1 VKTALA
7 LLYATAAAVLA
18 AIALAFACEK
28 LSPPV
33 AAALL
38 AFGAVVGGFSLR
50 TTPREAW
57 RIDPV
62 GGLALLAFVL
72 FALRSFLWLVFE
84 AGDGLWV
91 FSPNNLGDFALHL
104 TYVRQLVGG
113 ASFWPDNP
121 IFSGAPLTYPLGVDL
136 LNALLVLAGMDDLRA
151 FIWVG
156 LVASFVTLAA
166 LWRWGRGFAVA
177 GFLFAGGL
185 WGFAI
190 FTRGVLVDYQSDAA
204 WSEGTVVAWKSLPLA
219 LFVTQRGLLYAIPA
233 GLVLLASWRARFLE
247 PERGAQRLPLWGEV
261 LLYAAMPVFHLH
273 TFLVLSVL
281 AAWWFLAL
289 AAARRHLATVV
300 ALALVPATVL
310 VWQVTGGF
318 RGEGMIALH
327 PGWMQ
332 GEQNFFVF
340 WLLNFGALPL
350 LVAALLWR
358 IAQSR
363 DSRAGLLVLP
373 AVAVFLACC
382 VVRFSPWE
390 WDNTKLMLWSYLL
403 VLPPLWQVLLAP
415 RPEWQRAV
423 ACFILFFS
431 GAVSLAGGLTGHLVV
446 DSAAARLERG
456 EPAIGYQLA
465 TRSEIIGVRQ
475 AVHDIP
481 MAARFVAHPTY
492 NHPLLLCGR
501 VLTMGYEGH
510 VHSHGI
516 DYAARLDAVKKILNG
531 EEDWREQAATLGAQW
546 LFWGREEAAN
556 YADSPQPWRG
566 ACRIQASGE
575 WGVLY
580 DLRPAEVP
588 PAR

>member
-1 VKTALA
+1 V
-7 LLYATAAAVLA
+7 
-18 AIALAFACEK
+18 
-28 LSPPV
+28 
-33 AAALL
+33 
-38 AFGAVVGGFSLR
+38 GAFSLR
-50 TTPREAW
+50 SSLR
-57 RIDPV
+57 V
-62 GGLALLAFVL
+62 ALLAFVL

-104 TYVRQLVGG
+104 TYVRQLAGG
-113 ASFWPDNP
+113 AAFWPENP

-136 LNALLVLAGMDDLRA
+136 LNALLALVGADELRG

-185 WGFAI
+185 WGFAV
-190 FTRGVLVDYQSDAA
+190 FARGTLVDYQADAA
-204 WSEGTVVAWKSLPLA
+204 WSDGTVVAWKSLPLA

-233 GLVLLASWRARFLE
+233 GLMLLASWRARFLE
-247 PERGAQRLPLWGEV
+247 PERAAHRLPLWGEV

-273 TFLVLSVL
+273 TFLVLSVV

-289 AAARRHLATVV
+289 APARRHLAGVV
-300 ALALVPATVL
+300 ALAFAPATVL
-310 VWQVTGGF
+310 VWLVTGGF
-318 RGEGMIALH
+318 RGKGMIAWH

-332 GEQNFFVF
+332 GEHNFFVF

-350 LVAALLWR
+350 FVAALLWQ
-358 IAQSR
+358 IARQR
-363 DSRAGLLVLP
+363 DARAGLLVLP
-373 AVAVFLACC
+373 ALAVFLACC

-403 VLPPLWQVLLAP
+403 VLPPLWQVLLLP
-415 RPEWQRAV
+415 RPEWQRTV
-423 ACFILFFS
+423 ACFVLFFS

-465 TRSEIIGVRQ
+465 TRSEIIGVRH
-475 AVHDIP
+475 AVRDIP
-481 MAARFVAHPTY
+481 MTERIIAHPTY

-516 DYAARLDAVKKILNG
+516 DYAERLDVVKMILNG
-531 EEDWREQAATLGAQW
+531 EAGWQEQAAALGARW
-546 LFWGREEAAN
+546 LFWGREEAAH

-566 ACRIQASGE
+566 VCRVHASGE

-580 DLRPAEVP
+580 ELTAPAAP